1 MGRADPFVLALSADL
16 KVRSVVR
23 LLVEEEARHR
33 LPPVVCH
40 TSYNNNNNNN
50 SDHDGSSSSSTTT
63 TKDKKSEK
71 KKEKKERKKRR
82 ERDGGGGDGGDGGGD
97 DDGGQPRLVVLP
109 RPFGSAEPR
118 REGLLADPDATLGS
132 LQLTPEDTVVLMRDV
147 VLVKVYMC
155 EAASNGA
162 PTDPSG
168 AEASGS
174 GSAAAVVPID
184 FGAKL
189 KHSLA
194 LLRAIFFDPR
204 AAEEDFALL
213 YSAATIDVNAI
224 DGINRWVT
232 INESPRDQKLDPQGK
247 MTVFPISHLLTL
259 PANTKHFLPAE
270 REGFLLFKEPLKS
283 GRRGGQHG
291 KRLCFHIKDYL
302 LFVWPSQI
310 DLSSKK
316 PPKRVIPLDHYCI
329 QSVSNEPPVYTFSL
343 RRDPTLGI
351 HDAEVAMAVYGGAG
365 RKSKA
370 PHTLYHISS
379 KEADTHQKWVEAVQ
393 SKCVNRE
400 PTKLFGVELNTVM
413 ARKREA
419 NNRIPAMLQKCIAY
433 LDNYGLDKEGIF
445 RISGDALEIEAYK
458 QAFDSNVDV
467 EFKAGTDVH
476 VVSSLMKLY
485 LRELPEPLLTFDMY
499 DCFVMAH
506 SQLRDFSPDKDTVT
520 RKMVELLVG
529 LSSHHNNVL
538 RVLTQFLAR
547 VEKFRET
554 NLMHLSNLATI
565 FGPNLLRRPNGANE
579 RDVFKNMS
587 VVTDIAEMLIA
598 QHEDIFQQVE
608 EKINARRSRALASIA
623 SSSSTP
629 SSSSSSSSS
638 SPSPSLSRSSSAL
651 RLSLPSNAML
661 APIALPSLPIHMTV
675 SSPRHTHARHHSMT
689 AVFFSPRSAPA
700 DDDDAPP
707 AAAAAASTAPVAVT
721 KERSATISGTPR
733 ARLATTSL
741 SSSSGYGVAR
751 REDRERERQRKKEKK
766 EQREKKEKKDE
777 EKKRQKELRSSK
789 KREIKRD

>member
-1 MGRADPFVLALSADL
+1 MMVELRATVVGRADPFLFALSADH
-16 KVRSVVR
+16 KVRSAVR

-33 LPPVVCH
+33 LPPVVFH
-40 TSYNNNNNNN
+40 DGKEDSSSSYNNNN
-50 SDHDGSSSSSTTT
+50 DGPT
-63 TKDKKSEK
+63 TKNKKSEK
-71 KKEKKERKKRR
+71 EKKEKKERKKRR
-82 ERDGGGGDGGDGGGD
+82 ERDGGDDGGDGE
-97 DDGGQPRLVVLP
+97 DDGGPRLVVLP

-118 REGLLADPDATLGS
+118 RESLLADPDAILGS
-132 LQLTPEDTVVLMRDV
+132 LQLTPEDTVVLMHDV

-155 EAASNGA
+155 EASNGTA
-162 PTDPSG
+162 TDSGG
-168 AEASGS
+168 AE
-174 GSAAAVVPID
+174 AAAVVPID

-204 AAEEDFALL
+204 APEEDFALL

-302 LFVWPSQI
+302 LFVWPNQI

-351 HDAEVAMAVYGGAG
+351 DDAEVAMAVYGGAG
-365 RKSKA
+365 RSKT

-379 KEADTHQKWVEAVQ
+379 KEPETHQKWVEAVQ
-393 SKCVNRE
+393 SKCVNTE

-413 ARKREA
+413 ARKREV
-419 NNRIPAMLQKCIAY
+419 NNRIPVMLQKCIAY
-433 LDNYGLDKEGIF
+433 LDKYGLDKEGIF

-458 QAFDSNVDV
+458 QAFDSNEDV

-499 DCFVMAH
+499 DCFVVAH

-538 RVLTQFLAR
+538 HVLTQFLAR
-547 VEKFRET
+547 VEKFSEK

-579 RDVFKNMS
+579 RDVFKNVS
-587 VVTDIAEMLIA
+587 VVTDITEMLIS
-598 QHEDIFQQVE
+598 QHEDIFRQVE
-608 EKINARRSRALASIA
+608 EKMNARRSRILPSI
-623 SSSSTP
+623 SSN
-629 SSSSSSSSS
+629 SSSS
-638 SPSPSLSRSSSAL
+638 SPSPSSPSLSRSSSAL
-651 RLSLPSNAML
+651 RLSLPSNAIL
-661 APIALPSLPIHMTV
+661 APIVLPSLPIHMTV

-689 AVFFSPRSAPA
+689 AVFFSPRSAS
-700 DDDDAPP
+700 DAPP
-707 AAAAAASTAPVAVT
+707 AATPAAT

-733 ARLATTSL
+733 ARMATASL
-741 SSSSGYGVAR
+741 SSSSGYSVAR
-751 REDRERERQRKKEKK
+751 REDKERERQRKKEKK

-777 EKKRQKELRSSK
+777 EKKRQKELHKELRSSK

>member
-1 MGRADPFVLALSADL
+1 MMVELRATVVGRADPFLFALSADH
-16 KVRSVVR
+16 KVRSAVR

-33 LPPVVCH
+33 LPPVVFH
-40 TSYNNNNNNN
+40 DGKEDSSSSYNNNN
-50 SDHDGSSSSSTTT
+50 DGPT
-63 TKDKKSEK
+63 TKNKKSEK
-71 KKEKKERKKRR
+71 EKKEKKERKKRR
-82 ERDGGGGDGGDGGGD
+82 ERDGGDDGGDGE
-97 DDGGQPRLVVLP
+97 DDGGPRLVVLP

-118 REGLLADPDATLGS
+118 RESLLADPDAILGS
-132 LQLTPEDTVVLMRDV
+132 LQLTPEDTVVLMHDV

-155 EAASNGA
+155 EASNGTA
-162 PTDPSG
+162 TDSGG
-168 AEASGS
+168 AE
-174 GSAAAVVPID
+174 AAAVVPID

-204 AAEEDFALL
+204 APEEDFALL

-302 LFVWPSQI
+302 LFVWPNQI

-351 HDAEVAMAVYGGAG
+351 DDAET
-365 RKSKA
+365 

-379 KEADTHQKWVEAVQ
+379 KEPETHQKWVEAVQ
-393 SKCVNRE
+393 SKCVNTE

-413 ARKREA
+413 ARKREV
-419 NNRIPAMLQKCIAY
+419 NNRIPVMLQKCIAY
-433 LDNYGLDKEGIF
+433 LDKYGLDKEGIF

-458 QAFDSNVDV
+458 QAFDSNEDV

-476 VVSSLMKLY
+476 V
-485 LRELPEPLLTFDMY
+485 Y
-499 DCFVMAH
+499 DCFVVAH

-538 RVLTQFLAR
+538 HVLTQFLAR
-547 VEKFRET
+547 VEKFSEK

-579 RDVFKNMS
+579 RDVFK
-587 VVTDIAEMLIA
+587 T
-598 QHEDIFQQVE
+598 
-608 EKINARRSRALASIA
+608 
-623 SSSSTP
+623 
-629 SSSSSSSSS
+629 
-638 SPSPSLSRSSSAL
+638 L
-651 RLSLPSNAML
+651 RLSLPSNAIL
-661 APIALPSLPIHMTV
+661 APIVLPSLPIHMTV

-689 AVFFSPRSAPA
+689 AVFFSPRSAS
-700 DDDDAPP
+700 DAPP
-707 AAAAAASTAPVAVT
+707 AATPAAT

-733 ARLATTSL
+733 ARMATASL
-741 SSSSGYGVAR
+741 SSSSGYSVAR
-751 REDRERERQRKKEKK
+751 REDKERERQRKKEKK

-777 EKKRQKELRSSK
+777 EKKRQKELHKELRSSK